1 MLADFRLPVIT
12 GGGTGIM
19 EGVSRGVADKGG
31 ITVGILPQGI
41 EHANPYISIPISTGM
56 GIGRNIIIVRSSD
69 VIIAID
75 GSYGTLSELAYS
87 AQLNK
92 KVICYKSSFSNV
104 IPCIEAES
112 IEHIKQLISDLL

>member
-1 MLADFRLPVIT
+1 
-12 GGGTGIM
+12 M
-19 EGVSRGVADKGG
+19 EAVSRGVAEKGG
-31 ITVGILPQGI
+31 ITVGILPQGA
-41 EHANPYISIPISTGM
+41 EDANQYISIPISTGM

-92 KVICYKSSFSNV
+92 KVICYKCNFTEV
-104 IPCIEAES
+104 TPCIEAKS
-112 IEHIKQLISDLL
+112 IEHIKQLLSELL